1 MPAGTAIREGDLS
14 VHPKT
19 GEDEKDYKW
28 GLDRF
33 LDEARML
40 ARFDHPGIVRVQ
52 QFFEA
57 HGTAYIA
64 MEYLEGR
71 TLGALYEEEKVLRE
85 QRLRELLSP
94 VLDAL
99 EQVHAAEF
107 LHRDIKPGN
116 IMFRSDGMPV
126 LIDFGA
132 ARAALAMRSQNMTA
146 IVTPGFSP
154 IEQYSTSAESK
165 QGPWTDIYAI
175 GAVLYRGMTGI
186 VPSDATARTMD
197 DRLVPTGE
205 AVTGRYGKPLTDAV
219 DWALRMRGTDRPQSI
234 VEWREVLEEGRSA
247 PVSTGVRP
255 AAGANAANR
264 GVSESSGK
272 GLWLAAVLGLAVV
285 VAVGGVAYWW
295 DELAEQGSFLSS
307 GTDPAQA
314 ELARALAEKAA
325 SVRALLGE
333 GKIPEARALLAEA
346 REDGLDEETGEELEA
361 AIREAEARRAA
372 EARAA
377 EVRRLLEECARHGS
391 AKRFAAALSCYRE
404 VLAAGARPCG
414 GCRRGCA
421 VSSLWWRG
429 TKRRRRTR
437 SRVISASSRR
447 MRARCSRVW
456 RDIVWRSWRR
466 STGRRCR
473 RLGRRRPMG
482 VIWRSTRRAAS
493 RHWRS
498 AALRGGN
505 EAVEMMRRVR
515 AFGVGRVCV
524 GLTFTAGALAQSP
537 DRTAAEDDV
546 YWESVSGCTDA
557 IEVELYIEEFGE
569 EGRHV
574 AAARACLEK
583 LRKAV
588 PRILPARRP
597 RRRRWRGCSMSA
609 RCTLLRTV

>member
-1 MPAGTAIREGDLS
+1 MSEPITHRGALPASTRVQEFEFQQVLGHGGFGITYRGWNTVLQKTVAIKEYMPAGTAIREGDLS

-186 VPSDATARTMD
+186 VPSDSTARTMD
-197 DRLVPTGE
+197 DRLAPTGE

-247 PVSTGVRP
+247 PISTGVRP
-255 AAGANAANR
+255 AAGANAADR

-285 VAVGGVAYWW
+285 VTVGSVAYWW
-295 DELAEQGSFLSS
+295 DELAGQGSFLSS

-325 SVRALLGE
+325 AVRALLGE
-333 GKIPEARALLAEA
+333 GKIPEARELLAEA
-346 REDGLDEETGEELEA
+346 REGGLDEGIREELET
-361 AIREAEARRAA
+361 AIREAEAQRVA

-404 VLAAGARPCG
+404 VLALEPGHAEAVAGVRRFEPLVAWEEASEKDTVESYYGFEQAHAGSMFARLA
-414 GCRRGCA
+414 RHRLEELEAEYWKA
-421 VSSLWWRG
+421 VQEAG
-429 TKRRRRTR
+429 TPEAYGRYLEIYPEGRFAALARRRR
-437 SRVISASSRR
+437 
-447 MRARCSRVW
+447 
-456 RDIVWRSWRR
+456 
-466 STGRRCR
+466 
-473 RLGRRRPMG
+473 
-482 VIWRSTRRAAS
+482 
-493 RHWRS
+493 
-498 AALRGGN
+498 
-505 EAVEMMRRVR
+505 
-515 AFGVGRVCV
+515 
-524 GLTFTAGALAQSP
+524 
-537 DRTAAEDDV
+537 
-546 YWESVSGCTDA
+546 
-557 IEVELYIEEFGE
+557 
-569 EGRHV
+569 
-574 AAARACLEK
+574 
-583 LRKAV
+583 
-588 PRILPARRP
+588 
-597 RRRRWRGCSMSA
+597 
-609 RCTLLRTV
+609 